1 MEKQPGRCAERKIPS
16 YFEQGGKVKVKVV
29 KDVTSETLL

>member
-1 MEKQPGRCAERKIPS
+1 VEKQAGRGAERKIPS
-16 YFEQGGKVKVKVV
+16 IFEQGGKVKVKVV